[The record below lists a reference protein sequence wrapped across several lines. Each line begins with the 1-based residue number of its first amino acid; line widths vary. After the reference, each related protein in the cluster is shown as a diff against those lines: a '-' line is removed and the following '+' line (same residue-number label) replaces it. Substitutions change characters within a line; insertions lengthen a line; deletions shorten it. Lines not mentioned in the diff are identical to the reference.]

1 MTNSSSIAELEPRG
15 GSRSTASR
23 DDLWGAFRAIRPESP
38 AERWSS
44 LLDDARRTARA
55 VFAADA
61 FPAGRADAEQ
71 QLHRVL
77 YCLYAGRIAVPWTAG
92 WRNLDDCRFDD
103 LRRIL
108 ESAWERHDRH
118 RLAEAFGPLPA
129 VEGFAQWATQH
140 CQSHRSNVSHPL
152 FDYLCDRASLAQL
165 REFIVQE
172 TPFDIHF
179 GDILAMML
187 PGVYGRA
194 KSEFSRNFWDEM
206 GRGEAALMHRQLRLD
221 MTRRLG
227 VPDDAYLHDVERFCM
242 PELRLANMYFN
253 AVFNRSQLPQAIGM
267 MLATELM
274 VPGRLD
280 RQILGWRRV
289 GLRDDDMRYLLEH
302 TVVDVEHAKGWM
314 DEVVLPML
322 AREPALMAEIVL
334 GMARRLDHAGAV
346 CDHMVAF
353 LPTVERTA

>member
-1 MTNSSSIAELEPRG
+1 MTSTSIMVEKPGVASSSTGR
-15 GSRSTASR
+15 TAG
-23 DDLWGAFRAIRPESP
+23 DLWRGFQAIRSDAP
-38 AERWSS
+38 ADQWQA
-44 LLDDARRTARA
+44 LLGDARQVAQ
-55 VFAADA
+55 AAFNTNA
-61 FPAGRADAEQ
+61 PAAGRGAAEQ

-77 YCLYAGRIAVPWTAG
+77 YCLYAGRVAVPWTKG
-92 WRNLDDCRFDD
+92 WRNLDDCRFDE

-108 ESAWERHDRH
+108 ETAWDRHDRH
-118 RLAEAFGPLPA
+118 KLSGALGSLPPVA
-129 VEGFAQWATQH
+129 TFAQWAAAY
-140 CQSHRSNVSHPL
+140 CQGHRSNVSHPL
-152 FDYLCDRASLAQL
+152 FAYLRDKATFAQL

-172 TPFDIHF
+172 SPFDIHF

-206 GRGEAALMHRQLRLD
+206 GRGEAALMHRQLRQD
-221 MTRRLG
+221 MTRLLD
-227 VPDDAYLHDVERFCM
+227 VPDDIYLNGVERFRVA
-242 PELRLANMYFN
+242 ELRLANMYFN
-253 AVFNRSQLPQAIGM
+253 AVSNRSLLPQAIGM

-280 RQILGWRRV
+280 QQIMGWRRV
-289 GLRDDDMRYLLEH
+289 GMRDADMAYLLEH

-322 AREPALMAEIVL
+322 QCDSTLMADIVL

-346 CDHMVAF
+346 CDDMVDF
-353 LPTVERTA
+353 LPTVETAA

>member
-1 MTNSSSIAELEPRG
+1 MIQPD
-15 GSRSTASR
+15 ASE
-23 DDLWGAFRAIRPESP
+23 D
-38 AERWSS
+38 RWSS
-44 LLDDARRTARA
+44 LLCDALGTARTA
-55 VFAADA
+55 FAPDA
-61 FPAGRADAEQ
+61 SPATRTAAEQ

-92 WRNLDDCRFDD
+92 WRNLDDARFDE

-108 ESAWERHDRH
+108 ESAWERYERE
-118 RLAEAFGPLPA
+118 RLADAFGSLPSA
-129 VEGFAQWATQH
+129 KDFAEWATQH
-140 CQSHRSNVSHPL
+140 CQNHRSNVSHPL
-152 FDYLCDRASLAQL
+152 FAYLCNQATRAQL

-187 PGVYGRA
+187 PGVYGQA

-206 GRGEAALMHRQLRLD
+206 GRGETALMHRQLRLD
-221 MTRRLG
+221 MTRFLG
-227 VPDDAYLHDVERFCM
+227 EPDDVYLHNVERFCVA
-242 PELRLANMYFN
+242 ELRLANMYFN

-280 RQILGWRRV
+280 QQIMGWRRV
-289 GLRDDDMRYLLEH
+289 GMQDADMRYLLEH
-302 TVVDVEHAKGWM
+302 TVIDVEHAKGWM

-322 AREPALMAEIVL
+322 ERENHLMADIVL
-334 GMARRLDHAGAV
+334 GMTRRLDHAGAV
-346 CDHMVAF
+346 CDHMIDF
-353 LPTVERTA
+353 LPTVGDAA